1 MLWAEPAGYQLRH
14 AARQRP
20 HPSTRGLAR
29 LVILKWPASAAWGP
43 LSPHARV
50 THQPHPR
57 PRSTCPYPSV
67 PVLPPGTSV
76 RAGSGERWMLAYWA
90 PVWKIPGSWGYALS
104 SVGVMEP
111 MEPCARSRRAG
122 GVWRTKAH
130 VPPPPAPG
138 MCAEALFGPRCPVRD
153 AGGGCPRQ
161 VGRGKS
167 LSTRPLQMAPPPRP
181 VPQSSCYGLPGRL
194 PWVTGPRKRERAW
207 DGGSVRAA
215 EPRPTGVGAEL

>member
-29 LVILKWPASAAWGP
+29 PVILKWPGSAAWGP
-43 LSPHARV
+43 LSPHAPYTPASPKTQKHVPLPQRPSSATGHKCPRRV
-50 THQPHPR
+50 R
-57 PRSTCPYPSV
+57 GEMDVSV
-67 PVLPPGTSV
+67 L
-76 RAGSGERWMLAYWA
+76 GSSLEDSRLL
-90 PVWKIPGSWGYALS
+90 GYALS

-111 MEPCARSRRAG
+111 KEPCARSRRAG

-167 LSTRPLQMAPPPRP
+167 LSTRPLQMAPPPHP